1 MRLVWVALACG
12 FATLTTLTGG
22 SAAAGPSHVLR
33 LRPSGTAAQQLI
45 DAGLS
50 SSPTFRALANRLRYS
65 DVIVYVEVRH
75 DMLTHVGGSLRFMAK
90 SATDRFLRVTINGY
104 HSPATQVALLGHE
117 LQHAVEVADA
127 TDVDSHDAMASLYR
141 RIGVRVGRDAYDSA
155 AARDAGYA
163 IREEFRRRP
172 GDTRLARRT
181 VAGEDDVL
189 GGHSIATP

>member
-1 MRLVWVALACG
+1 M
-12 FATLTTLTGG
+12 
-22 SAAAGPSHVLR
+22 
-33 LRPSGTAAQQLI
+33 
-45 DAGLS
+45 
-50 SSPTFRALANRLRYS
+50 
-65 DVIVYVEVRH
+65 
-75 DMLTHVGGSLRFMAK
+75 
-90 SATDRFLRVTINGY
+90 
-104 HSPATQVALLGHE
+104 
-117 LQHAVEVADA
+117 EVADA

-181 VAGEDDVL
+181 VPGEDDVL